1 MPAGHAT
8 NRCVSIVAA
17 AAQAASATA
26 HGPAP
31 GPDDAARA
39 EHAWRAMR
47 GMDNIQFDP
56 VPPPPPEVP
65 YVPPHWLK
73 VALDALDNVLVWIND
88 TIFMP
93 LGLGLARSG
102 QVILVL
108 VLLTGAVALAWLAWG
123 VLWPWWQ
130 ARRAR
135 TAAMPEWAP
144 APEAALALL
153 EDADALA
160 AQGRYAEAVHL
171 LLQRSVADI
180 AAVRPDWLAPS
191 STAREI
197 AALQVLPGAAR
208 TAFATMA
215 DEVERARY
223 ALRAAGLN
231 EWQRARGAYAAF
243 ALERLGSAA

>member
-1 MPAGHAT
+1 
-8 NRCVSIVAA
+8 
-17 AAQAASATA
+17 
-26 HGPAP
+26 
-31 GPDDAARA
+31 
-39 EHAWRAMR
+39 MR
-47 GMDNIQFDP
+47 GMDTIQFDP

-65 YVPPHWLK
+65 YVPPHWLQ
-73 VALDALDNVLVWIND
+73 VVLDALGKVLVWIND
-88 TIFMP
+88 TIFLP

-123 VLWPWWQ
+123 ALWPWWQ

-144 APEAALALL
+144 TPEAALALL
-153 EDADALA
+153 EHADALA

-197 AALQVLPGAAR
+197 AALPVLPGAAR

-231 EWQRARGAYAAF
+231 EWQRARAAYAAF
-243 ALERLGSAA
+243 ALERLAGAA